1 LYKNSVRNFNITR
14 AQENTKSLISARFK
28 NAKLYWKLLKEGV
41 VTNKPTKISC
51 DTFLKYFEAINNP
64 SDVFFQPDEDVIH
77 FNENFLN
84 TEAQIMFKEL
94 DLPFTS
100 EELKSAISELSN
112 GRSAGPD
119 GVINEIL
126 IHGYYAFEQYLL
138 NLFNKILESGYFP
151 NSWSEGYIV
160 PVHKKGSMDDVNNF
174 RGITLLSTIGKL
186 FTKLL
191 NKRLS
196 NWAEDYYV
204 YTESQAGFRSKMGT
218 NDNIFVLHGLVQ
230 HMINKNEALYC
241 SFIDFSKCFDY
252 LVHHNIWFKLTKLG
266 IRGKIYTVIK
276 SMYNC
281 IKSRIKLENRV
292 SIKFFECLL
301 GVRQGESLS
310 PFLFTMYVN
319 DLEEELYL
327 NGFEGVDINNFKMFL
342 LLYADDIV
350 LLSKTPVDLQ
360 NGLNVLENYCQR
372 WKLKVNIEKTKIMVF
387 GKGRLPNNLRFTYGG
402 QPLEIVNKFCYLGI
416 VFTRGGSFVEAQ
428 NTLVG
433 QAQKAI
439 YKMKKCLYRFTH
451 IGVKHTMDMF
461 DKLIVPIL
469 HYGCQTWGLNKT
481 PSIERLHMHFCK
493 NLLGVKSCTQNDF
506 VYGELGRIDLY
517 TVRLYTV
524 IKYWLK
530 ILATDDRK
538 YIRKL
543 YNTMLSDIHSRP
555 NKKNWA
561 SDVRDILNSTGFSQ
575 VWLNQGIGDESVF
588 LSIFKCRIKDMY
600 IQNWRARLDLS
611 SRAIFYRNFTNFEFK
626 NYLEQVNSEKFRT
639 ALTRLRVS
647 SHRLCVETG
656 RWKQP
661 VTPFSERLCQ
671 ICSKLEDEYHFL
683 FECPLYDNLRKQFI
697 KPYYLNRSNM
707 FKCLELLQSDNK
719 KINRNLAM
727 YVHKA
732 FSCRNAYLQL

>member
-1 LYKNSVRNFNITR
+1 MHDNLSLHNHQILPDDYEVDDIMPRKTQDHVVNTNGQLLIDFLKQSGLRIANGRVAGDIGAFTFIGANGSSLIDYCLVDKFLIDKFKTFNVSEPNILSDHCLIQFSFQTDIQLCDNDDNIMDDGNFICIDHIYKWDPSKREDFLQSIQNQHFLDDLQSLTNNIIYVQSDEDIDNSLSNFVTLLKSCSKPFQRKVLNRNVNSNETPSLNRIPLNDMCTEARRDYYYYLNVYRKNKSDLNRCNMVRARTLYKNSVRNFNITR

-292 SIKFFECLL
+292 STKNFECLL

-360 NGLNVLENYCQR
+360 NGLNILENYCQR

-428 NTLVG
+428 NTLDG

-439 YKMKKCLYRFTH
+439 YKMKKYLYRFTH
-451 IGVKHTMDMF
+451 IGVKHTMDIF

-469 HYGCQTWGLNKT
+469 HYGCQTWG
-481 PSIERLHMHFCK
+481 
-493 NLLGVKSCTQNDF
+493 Q
-506 VYGELGRIDLY
+506 
-517 TVRLYTV
+517 
-524 IKYWLK
+524 
-530 ILATDDRK
+530 
-538 YIRKL
+538 
-543 YNTMLSDIHSRP
+543 
-555 NKKNWA
+555 
-561 SDVRDILNSTGFSQ
+561 
-575 VWLNQGIGDESVF
+575 
-588 LSIFKCRIKDMY
+588 
-600 IQNWRARLDLS
+600 
-611 SRAIFYRNFTNFEFK
+611 
-626 NYLEQVNSEKFRT
+626 
-639 ALTRLRVS
+639 
-647 SHRLCVETG
+647 
-656 RWKQP
+656 
-661 VTPFSERLCQ
+661 
-671 ICSKLEDEYHFL
+671 
-683 FECPLYDNLRKQFI
+683 
-697 KPYYLNRSNM
+697 
-707 FKCLELLQSDNK
+707 
-719 KINRNLAM
+719 
-727 YVHKA
+727 
-732 FSCRNAYLQL
+732 